1 MGVNWERRV
10 AEELDRVR
18 AAAASAQTPL
28 HDLRKNGR
36 PGLIGR
42 LRTWFLTGLLVTAP
56 IVFSLYATWIV
67 IHSVDSTITPWIPA
81 AYLPETYLPF
91 RIPGTGLL
99 IVLVALTL
107 IGALTASLLG
117 RYFLHLSDRILARMP
132 VVRSIYG
139 ATKQIFETVLSSQGN
154 AFRSVVLIEY
164 PRKGIWTLGFI
175 TGTTIGEV
183 QHYTEQDVVN
193 VFVPTTPNP
202 TSGFLLFLPREE
214 VTELAMTVE
223 EGIKMIVSGGIVA
236 PPDRRPKAVPELPL
250 VMPRS
255 EPKRSV
261 S

>member
-56 IVFSLYATWIV
+56 IVVSLYATWIV

-81 AYLPETYLPF
+81 RYLPETYLPF
-91 RIPGTGLL
+91 RIPGMGLV
-99 IVLVALTL
+99 IVLLALTV

-139 ATKQIFETVLSSQGN
+139 ATKQVFETVLSSQGN

-175 TGTTIGEV
+175 TGGTVGEV
-183 QHYTEQDVVN
+183 EHYTEQEMVN

-202 TSGFLLFLPREE
+202 TSGFLLFLPRHE

-223 EGIKMIVSGGIVA
+223 EGIKMIVSTGLVT
-236 PPDRRPKAVPELPL
+236 PPDRRPKVVPELPL
-250 VMPRS
+250 ALPQ
-255 EPKRSV
+255 EQKRTGS
-261 S
+261 